1 MPTCGPGA
9 VGTVGRV
16 TRRTKI
22 IATIGPAS
30 DSPAILQGLV
40 EAGMDVARLGLAHDS
55 MDTQVARIENIR
67 KAAREV
73 GRPVGVLAD
82 LPGPKV
88 RAGAFGDDGVTV
100 NEGDRLRMVPGSKAS
115 TAEVVE
121 VDYEGLLSDVH
132 PGDHLLFGDGVVV
145 VEVADKDND
154 SLHIEVIHGGHLQGR
169 PGVHIPSDRLRTST
183 PTPDDLRA
191 LDDLLEVGIDMV
203 AVSFVRSAH
212 DVRRV
217 GVEPHP
223 RGPLVVAKIET
234 RAAVENLE
242 GIIEASGAI
251 MVARGDLGA
260 ELPIEDLPHLQK
272 EIIQHCIRLGRP
284 AITATQMLE
293 SMVHAPIPTRA
304 EASDVANAVFD
315 GSSALMLS
323 GESAIGHDPVRA
335 VRMMATIAE
344 RADDR
349 FDHEGWMEDLR
360 RAAISEPE
368 AADRKVTDTMTMAAA
383 RTSEELGA
391 SAIICVSRSGFTVRT
406 IARFRPRAQIL
417 GFSPDERTV
426 RQLTMSW
433 GATPILLDRITS
445 NESVVRDAVEIAR
458 NQGLVRSGETV
469 VVLAGTDENSRA
481 TDVLRVVRV
490 P

>member
-1 MPTCGPGA
+1 MA
-9 VGTVGRV
+9 
-16 TRRTKI
+16 RRTKI

-30 DSPAILQGLV
+30 DSPAVLQALV

-55 MDTQVARIENIR
+55 MDTQVARIASIR
-67 KAAREV
+67 KAAEEV

-88 RAGAFGDDGVTV
+88 RAGAFGDDGLTV
-100 NEGDRLRMVPGSKAS
+100 NEGDRLRMVPGAQRSS
-115 TAEVVE
+115 HEVIE
-121 VDYEGLLSDVH
+121 VDYEGLLTDVH
-132 PGDHLLFGDGVVV
+132 PGDRLLFGDGVVV
-145 VEVADKDND
+145 VEVMDKDGS
-154 SLHIEVIHGGHLQGR
+154 SLQIEVMHGGHLQGR

-183 PTPDDLRA
+183 PTPDDLKA
-191 LDDLLEVGIDMV
+191 LDALLEVGIDMV

-223 RGPLVVAKIET
+223 RGPLVVAKVET

-284 AITATQMLE
+284 VITATQMLE

-323 GESAIGHDPVRA
+323 GETAVGHDPVRA
-335 VRMMATIAE
+335 VRMMSAIAE
-344 RADDR
+344 RADER
-349 FDHEGWMEDLR
+349 FDHDGWMEDLR
-360 RAAISEPE
+360 RASVVEPS
-368 AADRKVTDTMTMAAA
+368 AGDNKVTDTMTMAAA
-383 RTSEELGA
+383 RTAAELDA
-391 SAIICVSRSGFTVRT
+391 SAILCVSRSGFTVRT
-406 IARFRPRAQIL
+406 IARFRPRSQIL

-426 RQLTMSW
+426 RQLAMSW

-469 VVLAGTDENSRA
+469 VVLAGTDENARA